1 MKVVAIDPGQ
11 SGAVAFIDTKTGR
24 TWVADMP
31 TMGRGA
37 GSKRRVNAALLC
49 GIVATA
55 GADAGVV
62 EEVSAM
68 PKQGV
73 ASTFAFGEAY
83 GTART
88 AVIAAGLPI
97 HHVRPRQWKGHFGL
111 GRDKDASRT
120 RAIELYPELAG
131 DMARKKDDG
140 LAEALLIARWF
151 IDTQATPAA

>member
-11 SGAVAFIDTKTGR
+11 SGAVACIDTKTGSVR
-24 TWVADMP
+24 VADMP
-31 TMGRGA
+31 TMGRGS

-49 GIVATA
+49 GIVATFD
-55 GADAGVV
+55 ADAGVV

-68 PKQGV
+68 PRQGV

-88 AVIAAGLPI
+88 AIIAAGLPI
-97 HHVRPRQWKGHFGL
+97 HHVRPRKWKGHFGL
-111 GRDKDASRT
+111 GKSKDASRT
-120 RAIELYPELAG
+120 RAVELYPELAG
-131 DMARKKDDG
+131 ELARVKDDG
-140 LAEALLIARWF
+140 RAEAVLIARWF